1 MSTKNCTNCDPVYIE
16 KCDKDICDIEVPANC
31 VIVNEKYP
39 CIGVNT
45 KPTKLSV
52 FLQKLVDYLCNLV
65 LESSCTVAVSSDDTC
80 CGYLEDKFVSDTL
93 DIETETD
100 ENDCQKI
107 RLEYNNCGLD
117 WQNITLNLPFTS
129 VTTIPPAPA
138 VQTAQY
144 AVDNCGKVHFRGS
157 FLIPNGTDTSID
169 SLFFT
174 LPSGARPLLTRGVLN
189 IRPASNSGDSY
200 TTGFLPDGQVRIRET
215 VTFDSTAYV
224 LLDGFSYEIN

>member
-39 CIGVNT
+39 CIGINT

-52 FLQKLVDYLCNLV
+52 FLKKLVDYLCNLV
-65 LESSCTVAVSSDDTC
+65 LESSCTVAVSADDTC

-93 DIETETD
+93 DIEIETD

-117 WQNITLNLPFTS
+117 WQNITLNLPFTGIA
-129 VTTIPPAPA
+129 TTPPTPA
-138 VQTAQY
+138 VQIAQY

-157 FLIPNGTDTSID
+157 FLIPNLTDTSVNSI
-169 SLFFT
+169 FFT
-174 LPSGARPLLTRGVLN
+174 LPVGARPLATRGFLN
-189 IRPASNSGDSY
+189 IRPVSNSANSY
-200 TTGFLPDGQVRIRET
+200 TTAIFPNGNVFIRES
-215 VTFDSTAYV
+215 VVFDAAAYV
-224 LLDGFSYEIN
+224 LLDGLTFEIN